1 MDPSPG
7 RKPVKRIT
15 AQMLRPL
22 FAALLCLPCATA
34 ICQSPQHA
42 NSKMEQEFQSAMA
55 AEDRGDFDLA
65 ESLLAKL
72 HKAHAGN
79 FAIDESLGLLYA
91 QREEY
96 ARALPLL
103 KAATTDRSASDVAHA
118 NLGAALYKMHSNA
131 AAAIEFERAIEI
143 NPANGSALESL
154 AQVRMEQHRPSD
166 AAKALT
172 AALALKSGD
181 PDLQLDCAAASL
193 DANRLEDAR
202 KILSNF
208 ADADHSARAQG
219 LLGTLDEKQKDYAG
233 SRWHLTRAAELEP
246 SEENAWQLAEELLR
260 HWTFEPA
267 AVEFEAAS
275 AKFPEST
282 RLRLGLGAALF
293 GDAKYAQAIPVFADL
308 LDREPDN
315 AEYAGM
321 LGMSCAAVVQGARP
335 QCATLVHYAE
345 AHPADARASAHA
357 AAFLLGLSDSQD
369 KRPVARKLLEAALAA
384 DPRLPEAQYQ
394 MGTFLQDDGQW
405 KQSIAYLERAVA
417 LKSDFSKAHYRLA
430 LAYWRSGRKQ
440 EGEVQM
446 ELQKK
451 FSRQEQDDRDRR
463 LRQITTFV
471 VDLHR

>member
-1 MDPSPG
+1 
-7 RKPVKRIT
+7 
-15 AQMLRPL
+15 
-22 FAALLCLPCATA
+22 
-34 ICQSPQHA
+34 
-42 NSKMEQEFQSAMA
+42 
-55 AEDRGDFDLA
+55 
-65 ESLLAKL
+65 
-72 HKAHAGN
+72 
-79 FAIDESLGLLYA
+79 
-91 QREEY
+91 
-96 ARALPLL
+96 
-103 KAATTDRSASDVAHA
+103 
-118 NLGAALYKMHSNA
+118 
-131 AAAIEFERAIEI
+131 
-143 NPANGSALESL
+143 
-154 AQVRMEQHRPSD
+154 
-166 AAKALT
+166 
-172 AALALKSGD
+172 LKSGD